1 MVYVTGEGIANMLGA
16 GTLEMI
22 MEYAAIATDSREV
35 EDKDVTVNFII
46 GDERCCVVRRSGVVL
61 NYMNETRD
69 KADATARGTK
79 AGLVNYLK
87 GQFTG
92 LTITGSKDAVESLFS
107 GMGKLQINFNII
119 EP

>member
-1 MVYVTGEGIANMLGA
+1 MVYVTGDGIANMLGA

-35 EDKDVTVNFII
+35 ED
-46 GDERCCVVRRSGVVL
+46 
-61 NYMNETRD
+61 
-69 KADATARGTK
+69 
-79 AGLVNYLK
+79 
-87 GQFTG
+87 
-92 LTITGSKDAVESLFS
+92 LFS